1 VNKQEKVILFD
12 GVCNLCNGAVQ
23 FIIKRDKQKNF
34 LFASLQSNYAA
45 KVLKGKNIGT
55 GLDTIVLLS
64 NEQVFIK
71 SRAVLEI
78 SRALP
83 GVWPLLYVFRIMP
96 TFLRDAVYEWIAR
109 NRYRFF
115 GKKDTCMIP
124 SPELKS
130 RFLD

>member
-1 VNKQEKVILFD
+1 MNNHKKVILFD

-23 FIIKRDKQKNF
+23 FIIKRDKQKHF
-34 LFASLQSNYAA
+34 LFASLQSNFAA
-45 KVLKGKNIGT
+45 KVLKGRNIGT

-64 NEQVFIK
+64 EEEVFIK

-78 SRALP
+78 SRALT
-83 GVWPLLYVFRIMP
+83 GAWPLLYVFRIIP
-96 TFLRDAVYEWIAR
+96 TFLRDAIYEWIAR

-115 GKKDTCMIP
+115 GKKEACMIP
-124 SPELKS
+124 SPELKA

>member
-1 VNKQEKVILFD
+1 MNKQEKVILFD